1 MLVYSRLRPS
11 DRPAPES
18 TGRGWTGPPL
28 AHSVCPMPAE
38 KPAHTSA
45 GNNLLVLGKITSIL
59 DAFSLTRPVLTLGD
73 IREATG
79 MPMST
84 VQRLVANL
92 TGQGFLDRE
101 GDGYRIGLKMAYWA
115 APATRGKA
123 TLDVISPLLADLR
136 DAVGETACFF
146 TAEQNQRVCV
156 AMAETRH
163 ALRREMHVGKIL
175 PLHAG
180 SASRVLLAWD
190 PELLQRLLRSPLES
204 ITDFTITESQAL
216 QDAVRRT
223 RTDGFAITTGEREN
237 GASGLSAPVFDSSA
251 AILGAVTI
259 SGPTIRMPLEVCR
272 EWVETL
278 LQTAERMTRMVG
290 GRFPGEPGAP
300 G

>member
-1 MLVYSRLRPS
+1 MPVAPS
-11 DRPAPES
+11 AP
-18 TGRGWTGPPL
+18 
-28 AHSVCPMPAE
+28 
-38 KPAHTSA
+38 KPA
-45 GNNLLVLGKITSIL
+45 GNTLLVLGKITAIL
-59 DAFSLTRPVLTLGD
+59 DAFSLTRPILSLGD
-73 IREATG
+73 IREATDL
-79 MPMST
+79 PMST

-123 TLDVISPLLADLR
+123 KLDVISPLLADLR
-136 DAVGETACFF
+136 DGVGETACFF
-146 TAEQNQRVCV
+146 TAEQQRRVCV

-190 PELLQRLLRSPLES
+190 PELLEALLRQPLEP

-216 QDAVRRT
+216 QAAIRRT
-223 RTDGFAITTGEREN
+223 RTDGFAITTGERES

-251 AILGAVTI
+251 AVLGAVTI
-259 SGPTIRMPLEVCR
+259 SGPTFRMPEEVCR
-272 EWVETL
+272 DWVETL
-278 LQTAERMTRMVG
+278 LETAERMTRLIG

-300 G
+300 T